1 MAGRLRVLTAA
12 LLGGSVVFVASAA
25 SAQATSADLGFTS
38 ANGSATSSLV
48 TVTMDV
54 INSGPSAAVAPVI
67 TLALPAGLT
76 LARGSV
82 GTVDTCAFEPTT
94 RTVTCAWPS
103 PALDPGVQSSAVVV
117 LSNTGLPAGSP
128 VSIEAQI
135 SSTTPDPNASNNVVA
150 VTVTV
155 PGGPVPTVPGGASA
169 ELALT
174 EVQPA
179 PQARPGTAVLAWDVT
194 NLGVTP
200 AQDVVVTFTFPAGP
214 TFGGGNVATSPC
226 TAGPVTGPT
235 SCPFARPLNP
245 SEALVA
251 TLVLDTAAVPAG
263 TRLSVQASVA
273 SSTPDPNPAN
283 NVSTITF
290 LVPGQGPATT
300 APPGLVATGGGPI
313 SPILAV
319 ALVMVGIGM
328 VVAARE
334 GRRRHRPSAP
344 GG

>member
-1 MAGRLRVLTAA
+1 
-12 LLGGSVVFVASAA
+12 
-25 SAQATSADLGFTS
+25 
-38 ANGSATSSLV
+38 
-48 TVTMDV
+48 
-54 INSGPSAAVAPVI
+54 
-67 TLALPAGLT
+67 
-76 LARGSV
+76 
-82 GTVDTCAFEPTT
+82 
-94 RTVTCAWPS
+94 
-103 PALDPGVQSSAVVV
+103 
-117 LSNTGLPAGSP
+117 
-128 VSIEAQI
+128 
-135 SSTTPDPNASNNVVA
+135 
-150 VTVTV
+150 
-155 PGGPVPTVPGGASA
+155 
-169 ELALT
+169 LT

-214 TFGGGNVATSPC
+214 TLGGGNVATSPC

-319 ALVMVGIGM
+319 ALVMVGIGL

-334 GRRRHRPSAP
+334 GTAAPPPECAGRVSSPCVTPVPTEGSPMCCPVASALVVAVRRGCGLDRPGHPQRSPQPVRSRP
-344 GG
+344 GPGLGQPLLVDRG